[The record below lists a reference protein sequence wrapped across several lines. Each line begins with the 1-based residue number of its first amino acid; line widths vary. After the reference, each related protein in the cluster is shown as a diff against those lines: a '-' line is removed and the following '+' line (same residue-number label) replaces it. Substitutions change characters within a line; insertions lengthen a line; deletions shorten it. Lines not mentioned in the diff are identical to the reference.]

1 MSAGNGSFPS
11 PLVCSFLTGAGLSPF
26 VFPGGHRREIRFRHG
41 RDVFSRL
48 RTVRQ
53 HCGRC
58 RRFGRGCPPAAA
70 SLVSEAVVKTLREA
84 LTKAAGHDFAVHF
97 AARERR
103 DDELTVTKVVETE
116 KLKAR
121 RAMVEAFKSDPFVQ
135 KCVQKIG
142 SEVIETSVRLLTFD
156 EIKDFEANAWKY
168 SRLVGSGPE
177 NAEKR

>member
-1 MSAGNGSFPS
+1 MPADIHPSALLLNWRE
-11 PLVCSFLTGAGLSPF
+11 LLCRTELTGLAREVAAGSAVDEF
-26 VFPGGHRREIRFRHG
+26 DDRH
-41 RDVFSRL
+41 VL
-48 RTVRQ
+48 LA
-53 HCGRC
+53 
-58 RRFGRGCPPAAA
+58 PAAA

-84 LTKAAGHDFAVHF
+84 LTKAAGRDFAVHF